1 MTNKR
6 MTYKARLVL
15 DVYVNVDNYSQRD
28 MKDAA
33 SRKNTDI
40 NTIHKDQ
47 AVSLVAGVAYA
58 IRANM
63 PMPESVQV
71 EMVKKPTISGRAL
84 MPTIPDVA
92 KDIDESTP
100 SKTWLAL
107 SKLRVVGYRRL
118 ISVWRG

>member
-1 MTNKR
+1 MKNR

-47 AVSLVAGVAYA
+47 AVSLVAGVAHA
-58 IRANM
+58 IKANI
-63 PMPESVQV
+63 PMPENVQV

-84 MPTIPDVA
+84 MTRDSSYR
-92 KDIDESTP
+92 DISESTP
-100 SKTWLAL
+100 RKTWVAL
-107 SKLRVVGYRRL
+107 DKLRYVGYQRL
-118 ISVWRG
+118 IRAWRG

>member
-1 MTNKR
+1 MSGNR

-15 DVYVNVDNYSQRD
+15 DVYVNVDNYNQRD

-47 AVSLVAGVAYA
+47 AVSLVAGVARA
-58 IRANM
+58 IKASM
-63 PMPESVQV
+63 PMPANVQV

-84 MPTIPDVA
+84 MRTNDA
-92 KDIDESTP
+92 DKDIDESTP

-107 SKLRVVGYRRL
+107 SKLRVVGYQRL
-118 ISVWRG
+118 IRAWRG

>member
-1 MTNKR
+1 MKNR

-15 DVYVNVDNYSQRD
+15 DVYVDVDNYSQRD

-47 AVSLVAGVAYA
+47 AVSLVAGVAHA
-58 IRANM
+58 IKANI
-63 PMPESVQV
+63 PMPENVQV

-84 MPTIPDVA
+84 MTRDSSYRDINENIPR
-92 KDIDESTP
+92 
-100 SKTWLAL
+100 KTWVAL
-107 SKLRVVGYRRL
+107 DKLRYVGYQRL
-118 ISVWRG
+118 IRAWRG